1 MLDTYP
7 QSIAQPAQQKAIPL
21 TKGLP
26 LVGSLPQMIKN
37 PFGFL
42 MQARNTYGD
51 LYNLNLGI
59 SKMLILNNPRQ
70 MQLRL
75 SLTF

>member
-1 MLDTYP
+1 MIETYP
-7 QSIAQPAQQKAIPL
+7 QSIAQTVQPQAIPL

-42 MQARNTYGD
+42 IQARETYGD
-51 LYNLNLGI
+51 IYNLNLGI
-59 SKMLILNNPRQ
+59 SRMLILNNPR
-70 MQLRL
+70 
-75 SLTF
+75 